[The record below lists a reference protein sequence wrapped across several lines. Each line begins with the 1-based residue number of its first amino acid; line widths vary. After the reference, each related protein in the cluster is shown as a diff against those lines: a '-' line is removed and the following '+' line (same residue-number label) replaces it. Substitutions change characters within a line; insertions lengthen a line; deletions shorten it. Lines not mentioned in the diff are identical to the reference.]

1 VDEGVVK
8 IHSRVGIGHFGVVG
22 GARVPVAQ
30 NNIVQPIR
38 NHALRVHQLP
48 DRLQHRLEVVL
59 FGLAPHQDVE
69 LLVDVFLALVGVVH
83 VVSVLVAV
91 QPDPVGSLVSGEYR
105 SGLGTILDDSPVHV
119 QHPLDLAPSD
129 AVQTHLGYE
138 GLLVV
143 VLGADGVRG
152 FDGDQEAD
160 VVLSEVLPFGLDL
173 GAHRQVDGHVGSH
186 PAGALL
192 PDVGLGHLDD
202 GEVEDGLGHPGPS
215 APIDGVVFGSPRRES
230 ADGVLDVLSDLIR
243 RLQPKQVE
251 VPQEVVVEGEELEV
265 ELGQRETTLPREVR
279 RGDDVLVPDYLLGGV
294 ERHLVQSFQLR
305 SPPLVPRHQKLAQEL
320 FVQPAPVDLLL
331 FTFRRHQFQ
340 VSGDESQLVFVQRPE
355 VFHQSLARVHAGD
368 VGQGEVTQIGKFG
381 EGRFLKRGD
390 FRVVQLCHVVV
401 GEGITRFVTDLEPR
415 VELQHVQ
422 ELAKKMS
429 FWPLHQS

>member
-1 VDEGVVK
+1 VVHVDEGVVK

-215 APIDGVVFGSPRRES
+215 APIDGVVFGSPATKHIAHASGRRVGNLPRRES
-230 ADGVLDVLSDLIR
+230 ADGVLDVLSDLICEQGHVIR
-243 RLQPKQVE
+243 
-251 VPQEVVVEGEELEV
+251 
-265 ELGQRETTLPREVR
+265 
-279 RGDDVLVPDYLLGGV
+279 
-294 ERHLVQSFQLR
+294 
-305 SPPLVPRHQKLAQEL
+305 
-320 FVQPAPVDLLL
+320 APY
-331 FTFRRHQFQ
+331 
-340 VSGDESQLVFVQRPE
+340 
-355 VFHQSLARVHAGD
+355 
-368 VGQGEVTQIGKFG
+368 
-381 EGRFLKRGD
+381 
-390 FRVVQLCHVVV
+390 
-401 GEGITRFVTDLEPR
+401 
-415 VELQHVQ
+415 
-422 ELAKKMS
+422 
-429 FWPLHQS
+429 

>member
-215 APIDGVVFGSPRRES
+215 APIDGVVFGSPATKHIAHASGRRVGNLPRRES

-340 VSGDESQLVFVQRPE
+340 VSGDESQLVFAANRKTVTASRYCTVGLTSKARSVSSEPCACPRWRRWPRRSYANREIWRRPLSE
-355 VFHQSLARVHAGD
+355 ER
-368 VGQGEVTQIGKFG
+368 
-381 EGRFLKRGD
+381 
-390 FRVVQLCHVVV
+390 
-401 GEGITRFVTDLEPR
+401 
-415 VELQHVQ
+415 
-422 ELAKKMS
+422 
-429 FWPLHQS
+429 